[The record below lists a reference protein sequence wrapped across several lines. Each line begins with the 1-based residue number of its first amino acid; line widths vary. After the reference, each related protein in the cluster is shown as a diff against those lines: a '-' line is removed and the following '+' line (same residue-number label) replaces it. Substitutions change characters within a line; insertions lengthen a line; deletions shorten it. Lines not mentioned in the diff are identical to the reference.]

1 MDTKKIT
8 IEKIGDDQK
17 KPVEPQKTGGKKTLK
32 TYPRGIM
39 KKSSKFTLKGTSD
52 PARSPALKKGM
63 RKHTLRLLTE
73 KGMKKHRKTLKKQIA
88 GMSDSK
94 VSEIVRNKGLVL
106 NPKTPP
112 GISRQILDNAVSAG
126 FVSV

>member
-8 IEKIGDDQK
+8 IQKMGDDTP
-17 KPVEPQKTGGKKTLK
+17 KPVQPKTGGRKTLK
-32 TYPRGIM
+32 TFPRGII
-39 KKSSKFTLKGTSD
+39 KKSSKFTLKGVSD
-52 PARSPALKKGM
+52 PAKSPPLKKGM

-73 KGMKKHRKTLKKQIA
+73 KGMRKHRKTLKRRISS
-88 GMSDSK
+88 MSDSK
-94 VSEIVRNKGLVL
+94 VQEVVRGKGLVL

-112 GISRQILDNAVSAG
+112 AISRQILDNAVSAG

>member
-1 MDTKKIT
+1 MASKNIT
-8 IEKIGDDQK
+8 IQKIGAEEK
-17 KPVEPQKTGGKKTLK
+17 APEVKTGGRKTLK
-32 TYPRGIM
+32 TFPRGIM
-39 KKSSKFTLKGTSD
+39 KKSKFTLKGVID
-52 PARSPALKKGM
+52 PSKSPSLKKGM

-73 KGMKKHRKTLKKQIA
+73 KGMKKQRKTLKRRISS
-88 GMSDSK
+88 MSDSK
-94 VSEIVRNKGLVL
+94 VQEVVRNKGLVL